1 MRPNRGMG
9 NECIKERLPTDLGMV
24 ESFAGEVTFEQG
36 SEVCVRVYLFLQ
48 KLRVPF
54 KKWCLPRD
62 LRNC

>member
-48 KLRVPF
+48 KEPF
-54 KKWCLPRD
+54 KKWCLPWD